1 MPWIM
6 KIKWLGM
13 DGGMEKSGDRELNLS
28 RELVSLVTP
37 SMRQGL
43 IIINDSKE
51 SEVVVRLFTG
61 LIIGKDPERITN
73 WRDEYVSVNERELHE
88 ELKLL
93 AMPLINEI
101 SVMRAIELPDGREV
115 PVIMRKVYVLLL
127 APPVGLIIFGQPSI
141 ALIVNDD
148 NRVYLGYKGVD
159 VDGGNK
165 ITVTIKARAEGV
177 LTVPFTPAVARF
189 IFVGDVVEAV
199 IDDGGQVR
207 GLRH

>member
-13 DGGMEKSGDRELNLS
+13 DGGMEKSEDGELGLP

-51 SEVVVRLFTG
+51 SEVVVRIFTG
-61 LIIGKDPERITN
+61 LIIGKDPFKIVD
-73 WRDEYVSVNERELHE
+73 WRREYVTVSEEELQE

-93 AMPLINEI
+93 VMPLLIEQPIARAVNSETGE
-101 SVMRAIELPDGREV
+101 SFVVVMRRIIIINLT
-115 PVIMRKVYVLLL
+115 
-127 APPVGLIIFGQPSI
+127 PPTGIVVFGQPST
-141 ALIVNDD
+141 ALVVNDG
-148 NRVYLGYKGVD
+148 NRVYLGYKGID
-159 VDGGNK
+159 INTGGRVV
-165 ITVTIKARAEGV
+165 VTIKSTITDHV
-177 LTVPFTPAVARF
+177 TVPFTPAVARYIF
-189 IFVGDVVEAV
+189 IGDVVEAV